1 MQMIIVDTNIL
12 LSYLLEDN
20 KKFALLKG
28 KWCGFFWYVK
38 YLVIGLFL
46 FFDKILTKNQ
56 HKSYYT
62 I

>member
-12 LSYLLEDN
+12 LSYLLEYN

-46 FFDKILTKNQ
+46 FFLYNIKGKN
-56 HKSYYT
+56 
-62 I
+62 